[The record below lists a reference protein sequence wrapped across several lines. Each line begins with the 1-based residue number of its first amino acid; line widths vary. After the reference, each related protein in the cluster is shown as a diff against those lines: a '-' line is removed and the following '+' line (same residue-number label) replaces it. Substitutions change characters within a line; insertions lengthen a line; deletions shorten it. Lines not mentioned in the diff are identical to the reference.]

1 MADLGAALLRA
12 ALGHARQQLGGLL
25 DADAVRARL
34 GVPLPPDEAT
44 WSGVQGHLQA
54 ASAEAAL
61 MDAQLGAG
69 PTLASA
75 GAAAGHLVAAMTRL
89 RSAAALLGG
98 DDDAGLT
105 RLLAASTAPAGIG
118 RQLGLTA
125 PAGVAVRGGS
135 VVHTLRGAADLAGV
149 ARIDSVVLTTTLDA
163 GGTVAVALD
172 LRGARLTLGAGA
184 GAVVDAV
191 LGAAGLAVT
200 ADLGLTLDT
209 SAGLTARGSLG
220 PVVLPARSPN
230 PLLHSLSAAVVPSG
244 TSPGLALTARSGGSL
259 GGAVTAL
266 LAGFG
271 LRVPIDPAA
280 VVAGGPAIG
289 SPVVLAPDTLGLTIA
304 AGPVTGGGFISVQ
317 QLPEGRRYSGALQL
331 DVGPVAVTAF
341 GVLTERPDGF
351 SFVVVLSASFTPPI
365 EVALGF
371 TLNAVGGLL
380 GVDVRVD
387 TDVLRDRLRS
397 GVLERLLFPPDKIG
411 AAPAILQTLADV
423 FPPSS
428 GGFVVGP
435 MLALGWGRPVSF
447 VRLDLA
453 VVLALPETTVIL
465 LARLRVTIPV
475 PEAPLV
481 DLRAEVYGE
490 FSARRVLVLA
500 SLVDSRIAMF
510 SVSGDVGLL
519 TRFGDDATFA
529 ISAGGFHPRF
539 APPPELTGMRRI
551 TVELSPPVGLQLR
564 VEGYVALTTNTVQV
578 GGKVELAYSAGVA
591 GVHGYL
597 ALDAMIRFDPF
608 GFEVDIAAGVGVEVL
623 GFTLVSVDLSL
634 HLSGPAPWRVAGTG
648 RVRLPWPLPDPSIS
662 LGPIEWGP
670 GAPAPGPAV
679 SPAQLV
685 ADALSAPAAWARV
698 DTPGRAVPVTLREV
712 QPAPGEVLVD
722 PWSVVRGTQTQVP
735 LDTDITR
742 VGAARV
748 APGENRVL
756 LGDPLVTALP
766 GARWSVDRQPFP
778 LGQFTD
784 LADDVALSAPS
795 FEQRAAG
802 LVVDPADLA
811 AAVVPPV
818 QADLAYETSFP
829 FEPPLRRRDLL
840 LALYETEV
848 CLQATSAGRSAL
860 RATGRYA
867 APAEPID
874 VHAASAARPV
884 TTDTLAPVGGMV
896 DLTSWSDAAAALR
909 DTGWAA
915 QLVGAGV

>member
-397 GVLERLLFPPDKIG
+397 GVLERLLFPP
-411 AAPAILQTLADV
+411 
-423 FPPSS
+423 SS

-648 RVRLPWPLPDPSIS
+648 R
-662 LGPIEWGP
+662 
-670 GAPAPGPAV
+670 
-679 SPAQLV
+679 
-685 ADALSAPAAWARV
+685 
-698 DTPGRAVPVTLREV
+698 
-712 QPAPGEVLVD
+712 
-722 PWSVVRGTQTQVP
+722 
-735 LDTDITR
+735 
-742 VGAARV
+742 
-748 APGENRVL
+748 
-756 LGDPLVTALP
+756 
-766 GARWSVDRQPFP
+766 
-778 LGQFTD
+778 
-784 LADDVALSAPS
+784 
-795 FEQRAAG
+795 
-802 LVVDPADLA
+802 
-811 AAVVPPV
+811 
-818 QADLAYETSFP
+818 
-829 FEPPLRRRDLL
+829 
-840 LALYETEV
+840 
-848 CLQATSAGRSAL
+848 
-860 RATGRYA
+860 
-867 APAEPID
+867 
-874 VHAASAARPV
+874 
-884 TTDTLAPVGGMV
+884 
-896 DLTSWSDAAAALR
+896 
-909 DTGWAA
+909 
-915 QLVGAGV
+915 